1 MKNATL
7 KAMATYSRWTTFH
20 ICMLAT
26 LLTGSFMAVSAED
39 LGALG
44 PMIVS
49 LGICAMF
56 FATAAELLF
65 LVRVLARWASAKIS
79 NRSNCLASSDGDS

>member
-1 MKNATL
+1 MKNTILNAL
-7 KAMATYSRWTTFH
+7 ATYSQWTTFH
-20 ICMLAT
+20 ICMGAT
-26 LLTGSFMAVSAED
+26 LLTGSFMAASAED

-56 FATAAELLF
+56 FATAGELLF
-65 LVRVLARWASAKIS
+65 LIRVFARWAAQKLS
-79 NRSNCLASSDGDS
+79 NPSDRPSLPAVDS